1 MKLALSNRL
10 IGKGSIFLVANILN
24 AAIPFLL
31 LPILTRVL
39 SPTDYGIVAMF
50 STFLSFTN
58 TFVGLSVHGAINV
71 QYFKLSPGRF
81 AEYVS
86 NCLLLLVVS
95 ALVTFLVVLLAG
107 GLIEDTLGLPYKWML
122 VAVAASFF
130 QFLVTIRLAIWMVS
144 GSAVEYGALQISQTF
159 INCGLSL
166 FFIFVVGLTW
176 DGRLL
181 GLITSISMF
190 GVVSLFLLRRS
201 GFVVRPSNTKIDIKN
216 ALMFGIPLIPH
227 AVGAF
232 VIYNTDR
239 IMISKIVDVAAVGV
253 YTVGL
258 QLGQAMAILS
268 ESFNKVYAPWMMKN
282 LSDRNID
289 KIKLVQKSYLAM
301 FLFLLLGALWGIVAV
316 AVLPLLVGK
325 EFTSAKSVIIYMCL
339 GHSFTALYY
348 IVTNYIFYSEKTK
361 ILALIT
367 FLSAV
372 VSIPLTYFLI
382 LKYGIEGAALA
393 FLLVQIVFF
402 VLTWVLANKV
412 YPMPWLYFLRKK
424 DAS

>member
-1 MKLALSNRL
+1 MKIALSSRL

-39 SPTDYGIVAMF
+39 SPADYGIVAMF

-71 QYFKLSPGRF
+71 QYFKLNAARF
-81 AEYVS
+81 SEYVS
-86 NCLLLLVVS
+86 NCLLLLVAS
-95 ALVTFLVVLLAG
+95 AVVTFLVVLSTG
-107 GLIEDTLGLPYKWML
+107 RLIEDLLGIPHKWML

-130 QFLVTIRLAIWMVS
+130 QFLVTIRLAIWMVT

-166 FFIFVVGLTW
+166 FFIFLVGLTW

-181 GLITSISMF
+181 GLVISIGVF
-190 GVVSLFLLRRS
+190 GVASLYLLFRS
-201 GFVVRPSNTKIDIKN
+201 GYIVRPTNTKADIQN
-216 ALMFGIPLIPH
+216 ALRFGIPLIPH

-232 VIYNTDR
+232 IIYNSDR
-239 IMISKIVDVAAVGV
+239 VMISKLVDVAAVGV

-258 QLGQAMAILS
+258 QLGQAMALLS
-268 ESFNKVYAPWMMKN
+268 ESFNKVYSPWMMEN
-282 LSDRNID
+282 LAKENID
-289 KIKLVQKSYLAM
+289 KIKLVQKSYFAM
-301 FLFLLLGALWGIVAV
+301 FSFLFIGALWGIVAI
-316 AVLPLLVGK
+316 AILPILVGK
-325 EFTSAKSVIIYMCL
+325 EFASAKSVIIYMCL

-348 IVTNYIFYSEKTK
+348 IVTNYIFFSEKTK

-367 FLSAV
+367 FLSAL

-382 LKYGIEGAALA
+382 LKFGIEGAALA
-393 FLLVQIVFF
+393 FLIVQIVFF
-402 VLTWVLANKV
+402 VLTWILANKV
-412 YPMPWLYFLRKK
+412 YPMPWLYFLRKN
-424 DAS
+424 DAK